1 MIALR
6 EFRDNDVP
14 VIKNWPPYPRDC
26 TDLDYALRDNGWID
40 EYRAKPGTE
49 ILVAT
54 DGGIIA
60 GFSVLEREPDRRA
73 EFRIALHPEKLGQ
86 GIGKTIALLVLAHG
100 FSDPGIDVI
109 RLIVRK
115 NNPRAQRLYA
125 SLKFRGTGECIEE
138 VHGKTVDFYKMEID
152 RDTFRE
158 LNTA

>member
-6 EFRDNDVP
+6 KIREGDIA
-14 VIKNWPPYPRDC
+14 VIKNWPPYPQDC
-26 TDLDYALRDNGWID
+26 TDLDYALRDEGWLD
-40 EYRAKPGTE
+40 EYRSKPGTE
-49 ILVAT
+49 ILIAT
-54 DGGIIA
+54 DGDTIA

-125 SLKFRGTGECIEE
+125 FLKFRRTGECTEE
-138 VHGKTVDFYKMEID
+138 VHGKMVDFYRMEMD